1 MYQLCQLI
9 PISNI
14 NNWCWSMQL
23 KINWQVTVAQCN
35 SNCSRIGIFSVY
47 IIGVRL
53 SDCLLTRLQPFATVQ
68 SCTVSLSRTVS
79 SLLSHPIY
87 IYCCW
92 MYCQGSCCYDNLST
106 WSLTL
111 CCGCDYCR
119 SKNSC
124 YITLWGWRLD
134 DMGPR
139 FISHLRTFWCTESS
153 YFTSTQYPDG
163 VRSVGIQRPESAD
176 LCWRKLNAW

>member
-1 MYQLCQLI
+1 MYQLRQLI
-9 PISNI
+9 PINNI

-47 IIGVRL
+47 ITGVRL
-53 SDCLLTRLQPFATVQ
+53 SDFGDKVATICNCAVLY
-68 SCTVSLSRTVS
+68 CFTIKDCVLIA
-79 SLLSHPIY
+79 LPPYIY
-87 IYCCW
+87 IAVGCIVRAAAI
-92 MYCQGSCCYDNLST
+92 MT
-106 WSLTL
+106 ISLHDHWTL
-111 CCGCDYCR
+111 CCGCDYCG

-139 FISHLRTFWCTESS
+139 FISHLRTFWCTESP

-163 VRSVGIQRPESAD
+163 VRSVGIQGPESAD